1 MISKVSSSL
10 LLLLPAALSLGACAH
25 DAAKAASPARPAQ
38 VSDSYYQTG
47 EAQLQAALAQKAHRG
62 RAKNIILMIGDG
74 MGISTVTA
82 GRIYAGQRLG
92 EDGESHVLEMEKLPY
107 TAFSR
112 TYANDSQVSDSA
124 STITAITTGAKANLR
139 TVGVDQTVPYDHC
152 AAQKGHEL
160 TTLFELAEDAG
171 RATGIVSTARITHAT
186 PAGAYG
192 HVANRGWERDSVMG
206 KEAVQN
212 GCIDLARQLVQWPH
226 GDGLDIALGGGRE
239 NFLPRSAS
247 DPEYPKKHG
256 KRGDGRNLAAEWAN
270 KPGHQWIWN
279 AAQFRKINF
288 ASQTRVLGLFE
299 PSHMHYDGDRP
310 GDGAGEPSLADMTR
324 AAITRL
330 SQDPDGFV
338 LMVEGARIDM
348 ANHAN
353 NAARALEDMV
363 AFDEAVKTTRA
374 MTDPKD
380 TLIIVT
386 ADHSHGLTI
395 NGYPRRN
402 NPILGLAVPNGGK
415 PMRGADGKPYTTLLY
430 STGPGSPFATPDEY
444 RTIVPGKYTL
454 SSDKTVKDERKIS
467 RPDPSKVD
475 TTARDYHQQALVP
488 SRFSMHTGEDVP
500 VFADG
505 PSADLVHGA
514 IEENTLFH
522 IMAYAAGLA
531 GHEPGGKQ
539 AGARK

>member
-1 MISKVSSSL
+1 MSKLSTILSL
-10 LLLLPAALSLGACAH
+10 IIPGALVLGACANGV
-25 DAAKAASPARPAQ
+25 AGTAKTPKPVQIA
-38 VSDSYYQTG
+38 DSYYKSG
-47 EAQLQAALAQKAHRG
+47 AAQLEAALAQKARPRH
-62 RAKNIILMIGDG
+62 AKNIILMIGDG

-82 GRIYAGQRLG
+82 GRIYAGQALG
-92 EDGESHVLEMEKLPY
+92 QDGESHVLEMEKLPF

-124 STITAITTGAKANLR
+124 STITAITTGSKVNLR
-139 TVGVDQTVPYDHC
+139 TIGVDQSVPYNDC

-171 RATGIVSTARITHAT
+171 RATGVVTTARITHAT

-206 KEAVQN
+206 KEALSN

-226 GDGLDIALGGGRE
+226 GDGLEIALGGGRE
-239 NFLPRSAS
+239 NFLPKTAS
-247 DPEYPKKHG
+247 DPEYPGKHG
-256 KRGDGRNLAAEWAN
+256 KRADGRNLAEAWAN
-270 KPGHQWIWN
+270 KSGHQWIWN
-279 AAQFRKINF
+279 EAQFDKINF
-288 ASQTRVLGLFE
+288 STGTRVLGLFE
-299 PSHMHYDGDRP
+299 PSHMDYDGDRP
-310 GDGAGEPSLADMTR
+310 RDGAGEPSLAAMTR

-330 SQDPDGFV
+330 KQNPDGFV

-348 ANHAN
+348 ASHAN
-353 NAARALEDMV
+353 NAARTLEDMV
-363 AFDEAVKTTRA
+363 AFDAAVKTARA
-374 MTDPKD
+374 MTSADD

-395 NGYPRRN
+395 NGYPKRN
-402 NPILGLAVPNGGK
+402 NPILGLAVPNSGK
-415 PMRGADGKPYTTLLY
+415 PMKGADGKPYTTLLF

-444 RTIVPGKYTL
+444 RTIVPGKYSL
-454 SSDKTVKDERKIS
+454 SSDKKTEDSRTVS

-475 TTARDYHQQALVP
+475 TTARDYHQQALIP
-488 SRFSMHTGEDVP
+488 SRFSFHTGEDVP

-514 IEENTLFH
+514 IEENTLYH

-531 GHEPGGKQ
+531 GYEPEAGK
-539 AGARK
+539 AK

>member
-1 MISKVSSSL
+1 MMQLSRILSL
-10 LLLLPAALSLGACAH
+10 LIPAALTLSACAH
-25 DAAKAASPARPAQ
+25 GAARAANTPKPAQ
-38 VSDSYYQTG
+38 SADSYYRAG
-47 EAQLQAALAQKAHRG
+47 AAQLAAALAQKARRG

-82 GRIYAGQRLG
+82 GRIYAGQALG
-92 EDGESHVLEMEKLPY
+92 QDGESHILAMEKLPY

-171 RATGIVSTARITHAT
+171 RATGIVTTARITHAT

-192 HVANRGWERDSVMG
+192 HVANRGWERDSIMG
-206 KEAVQN
+206 MEAVKN
-212 GCIDLARQLVQWPH
+212 GCIDLARQLLEWPH
-226 GDGLDIALGGGRE
+226 GDGLEIALGGGRE
-239 NFLPRSAS
+239 NFLPRNVA
-247 DPEYPKKHG
+247 DPEYPGKHG
-256 KRGDGRNLAAEWAN
+256 KRGDGRNLAAAWAQQ
-270 KPGHQWIWN
+270 PGHQWIWN
-279 AAQFRKINF
+279 ESQFEHIDF
-288 ASQTRVLGLFE
+288 ASDTRVLGLFE

-310 GDGAGEPSLADMTR
+310 KDGAGEPSLAAMTR

-330 SQDPDGFV
+330 SQDKDGYV

-353 NAARALEDMV
+353 NAARALEDLV
-363 AFDEAVKTTRA
+363 AFDEAVKTARA
-374 MTDPKD
+374 MTDPAD

-395 NGYPRRN
+395 NGYPKRN
-402 NPILGLAVPNGGK
+402 NPILGLAIPGSGE

-444 RTIVPGKYTL
+444 RTIVPGKYSL
-454 SSDKTVKDERKIS
+454 SSDKKTADERQVS

-475 TTARDYHQQALVP
+475 TTARDYHQEALIP
-488 SRFSMHTGEDVP
+488 ARFSFHTGEDVP

-531 GHEPGGKQ
+531 GHDPGKAAQ
-539 AGARK
+539 